1 MPYAVQELVPGA
13 LRHDWS
19 MEELEALHAKSLPDL
34 IFLAQQ
40 ALRAHH
46 DASKVQL
53 CTLLSVK
60 TGGCAEDCGYC
71 PQSAHHEAPGIAQG
85 LLEVDEVL
93 AKAREAKAAG
103 SARFCM
109 GAAWREVQDGGDF
122 DRVLEMV
129 RGVSA
134 LGLETCCTLGMLTQE
149 QARKLADAGLHAYNH
164 NLDTSPE
171 YYGKIVSTRGYQ
183 DRLDTLDRV
192 DRAGITLCSG
202 GIIGMGESLTDRLR
216 LLQTLAN
223 RDPHPDSVPINAL
236 VRVAGTPLQDAPPL
250 KPFELARMIALARVL
265 MPKSFV
271 RLSAGRASMSPE
283 AQALCLLAGANSVFS
298 GDKLLTTPNP
308 GSDEDGL
315 LFSGLG
321 LSPLEPR

>member
-13 LRHDWS
+13 LHHDWS

-53 CTLLSVK
+53 CTLLSIK

-71 PQSAHHEAPGIAQG
+71 PQSAHHEAPGISQG

-308 GSDEDGL
+308 GSNEDGL

>member
-1 MPYAVQELVPGA
+1 
-13 LRHDWS
+13 
-19 MEELEALHAKSLPDL
+19 
-34 IFLAQQ
+34 
-40 ALRAHH
+40 
-46 DASKVQL
+46 
-53 CTLLSVK
+53 
-60 TGGCAEDCGYC
+60 
-71 PQSAHHEAPGIAQG
+71 
-85 LLEVDEVL
+85 
-93 AKAREAKAAG
+93 
-103 SARFCM
+103 M

-149 QARKLADAGLHAYNH
+149 QALKLADAGLHAYNH

-192 DRAGITLCSG
+192 NRAGITLCSG
-202 GIIGMGESLTDRLR
+202 GIIGMGESLSDRLR

-236 VRVAGTPLQDAPPL
+236 VRVQGTPLQDAPPL
-250 KPFELARMIALARVL
+250 KPFELARMIALARIL
-265 MPKSFV
+265 MPKAFV

-315 LFSGLG
+315 LFAGLG
-321 LSPLEPR
+321 LTPLK

>member
-1 MPYAVQELVPGA
+1 
-13 LRHDWS
+13 
-19 MEELEALHAKSLPDL
+19 
-34 IFLAQQ
+34 
-40 ALRAHH
+40 
-46 DASKVQL
+46 
-53 CTLLSVK
+53 
-60 TGGCAEDCGYC
+60 
-71 PQSAHHEAPGIAQG
+71 
-85 LLEVDEVL
+85 
-93 AKAREAKAAG
+93 
-103 SARFCM
+103 
-109 GAAWREVQDGGDF
+109 
-122 DRVLEMV
+122 
-129 RGVSA
+129 
-134 LGLETCCTLGMLTQE
+134 MLTQE

-202 GIIGMGESLTDRLR
+202 GIIGMGESQADRLR

-223 RDPHPDSVPINAL
+223 RDPHPASVPINAL

-315 LFSGLG
+315 LFSELG

>member
-13 LRHDWS
+13 LHHDWS

-71 PQSAHHEAPGIAQG
+71 PQSAHHEAPGISQG

-223 RDPHPDSVPINAL
+223 RDPHPASVPINAL

-265 MPKSFV
+265 M
-271 RLSAGRASMSPE
+271 
-283 AQALCLLAGANSVFS
+283 
-298 GDKLLTTPNP
+298 
-308 GSDEDGL
+308 
-315 LFSGLG
+315 
-321 LSPLEPR
+321 